1 MTKGRK
7 LTKTERNLVIAV
19 CLFSAFIVM
28 RNMTAPL
35 LSYIIDSYPQYDE
48 TYVKTL
54 TTVPGAVGAV
64 VAFLIGPLCTVI
76 SRKKLMIF
84 TAFTCM
90 VYMLAFAFVGSNSM
104 AVLMGVT
111 YLVGFA
117 QGAAAQLINGS
128 MAETF
133 DGEERAKYI
142 ALAMGFFN
150 FGTAM
155 MSHIGGAIAGA
166 SNGANWNQAY
176 FAGFIY
182 IPIILVLIF
191 MMPNSKPK
199 KGTTE
204 ELKAASGNK
213 ASWSEVFQK
222 GGLKKNFSAWLFLV
236 ILLQAVFYIGVQTYN
251 TNISQYVI
259 KEYELGTSAVSGF
272 ATSLYRYAGM
282 IVGFIYPV
290 LQKIFKKMIVPAGYL
305 LTAVGTFM
313 LFIKTDSVM
322 NVYIA
327 SALLGAALNMAN
339 NTVYAKATL
348 LTSPRFAGIALS
360 LNATMQYL
368 ATSISP
374 YALKYGA
381 VAIGGDN
388 MPNRLVAGVVFAAVA
403 GVLAM
408 PLYLKDIRFANA
420 SNKKDNTDPK
430 NS

>member
-1 MTKGRK
+1 
-7 LTKTERNLVIAV
+7 
-19 CLFSAFIVM
+19 
-28 RNMTAPL
+28 
-35 LSYIIDSYPQYDE
+35 
-48 TYVKTL
+48 
-54 TTVPGAVGAV
+54 
-64 VAFLIGPLCTVI
+64 
-76 SRKKLMIF
+76 
-84 TAFTCM
+84 
-90 VYMLAFAFVGSNSM
+90 
-104 AVLMGVT
+104 
-111 YLVGFA
+111 
-117 QGAAAQLINGS
+117 
-128 MAETF
+128 
-133 DGEERAKYI
+133 
-142 ALAMGFFN
+142 
-150 FGTAM
+150 
-155 MSHIGGAIAGA
+155 
-166 SNGANWNQAY
+166 
-176 FAGFIY
+176 
-182 IPIILVLIF
+182 

-222 GGLKKNFSAWLFLV
+222 GGLSKNFSAWLFVV
-236 ILLQAVFYIGVQTYN
+236 ILLQAIFYIGVQTYN

-272 ATSLYRYAGM
+272 ATSVYRYAGM

-327 SALLGAALNMAN
+327 SALLGAALNLAN

-381 VAIGGDN
+381 VAVGGDN
-388 MPNRLVAGVVFAAVA
+388 MPNRLIAGVIFAAVA